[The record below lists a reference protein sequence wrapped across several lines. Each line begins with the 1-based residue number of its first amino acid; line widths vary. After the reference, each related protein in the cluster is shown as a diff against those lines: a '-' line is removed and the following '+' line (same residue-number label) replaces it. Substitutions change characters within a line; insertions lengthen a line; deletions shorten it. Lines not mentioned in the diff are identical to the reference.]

1 MRLNC
6 ILRGIS
12 QCFNILPYLTCH
24 IIIYY
29 MALIILKEL
38 LGTVL
43 WIYIKRYKSMFQ
55 YFAISDMSYYYLLH
69 GPYYTQ
75 RATGD
80 GALDLY

>member
-1 MRLNC
+1 M
-6 ILRGIS
+6 S

-29 MALIILKEL
+29 MALIVLKEL

-43 WIYIKRYKSMFQ
+43 WIYIKRYESMFQ
-55 YFAISDMSYYYLLH
+55 YFAISDMSYYHLLY

-75 RATGD
+75 GATGD